1 MLLLMSYCQ
10 ISFVY
15 IHSIDRD
22 VVFCERALRVPV
34 RERSREKL
42 EGEEKAML
50 KIHLVLTAIVRRV
63 LLVLSMLMLIV
74 ALFAGMQGR
83 AAAADAWSFV
93 RIFHA
98 SPDIGTV
105 DVFMD
110 GNKLL
115 SNFQYGTLTAYTP
128 VAAGMHT
135 LQLAAI
141 GTGVD
146 AAVLTRAFAL
156 QAGTPYTVVALGTK
170 ATGLSLRIFAD
181 NNQVASNLAKVRFY
195 DMSPGTGVVDVSEQ
209 GNMLINGLPYAQ
221 ASNYVSI
228 PPGSYTFSLT
238 SSQENMRASVSVQL
252 KAWTVTSIF
261 AINALNNGTIDS
273 QLQFV
278 QSQITG
284 MPGMP
289 GTGSDPYVTAEQPS
303 LPISC
308 PPVIL
313 LALCSVSAGTIAF
326 FCRARG
332 KTLTH

>member
-1 MLLLMSYCQ
+1 ML
-10 ISFVY
+10 
-15 IHSIDRD
+15 
-22 VVFCERALRVPV
+22 
-34 RERSREKL
+34 
-42 EGEEKAML
+42 
-50 KIHLVLTAIVRRV
+50 T
-63 LLVLSMLMLIV
+63 V

-98 SPDIGTV
+98 SPDIGIV

-115 SNFQYGTLTAYTP
+115 SNFQYGTVTAYTP

-146 AAVLTRAFAL
+146 AAVLTQPFVL

-170 ATGLSLRIFAD
+170 VTGFSLHIFAD
-181 NNQVASNLAKVRFY
+181 NNQVASNLARVRVY
-195 DMSPGTGVVDVSEQ
+195 HLSPGTGVVNVSAR

-221 ASNYVSI
+221 ASNYVNIS
-228 PPGSYTFSLT
+228 PGSYIFKVT
-238 SSQENMRASVSVQL
+238 STQNDMSASVAAQL
-252 KAWTVTSIF
+252 KPWTVTSIF
-261 AINALNNGTIDS
+261 AISALNNGS
-273 QLQFV
+273 QWQFV

-289 GTGSDPYVTAEQPS
+289 GTGSDPHAVPASPQSS
-303 LPISC
+303 LPLSR
-308 PPVIL
+308 PWLLSLLVL
-313 LALCSVSAGTIAF
+313 LALCSASAGTIAF
-326 FCRARG
+326 FSRARG
-332 KTLTH
+332 KTPTH

>member
-1 MLLLMSYCQ
+1 
-10 ISFVY
+10 
-15 IHSIDRD
+15 
-22 VVFCERALRVPV
+22 
-34 RERSREKL
+34 
-42 EGEEKAML
+42 ML
-50 KIHLVLTAIVRRV
+50 KIHLVLTAIIRRV
-63 LLVLSMLMLIV
+63 LLVLSMLMLTV

-83 AAAADAWSFV
+83 AAADSWSFV

-110 GNKLL
+110 GKKLL
-115 SNFQYGTLTAYTP
+115 SNFQYGTVTAYTP

-146 AAVLTRAFAL
+146 AAVLTQTLAL
-156 QAGTPYTVVALGTK
+156 QSGTPYTVVALGTK
-170 ATGLSLRIFAD
+170 AADLSLHIFAD

-195 DMSPGTGVVDVSEQ
+195 DMSPGTGVVDVSGQ

-228 PPGSYTFSLT
+228 PPGSYTFTFT
-238 SSQENMRASVSVQL
+238 SSRESMRVSVQL

-261 AINALNNGTIDS
+261 AINALNNGATDS
-273 QLQFV
+273 HLQFV

-289 GTGSDPYVTAEQPS
+289 GTGSDPYVAAEQTS
-303 LPISC
+303 LPISW

-326 FCRARG
+326 FCKARG
-332 KTLTH
+332 KRHTEETHV